1 MLKNKVENRRNNQR
15 TIIREWIIMNI
26 IAVDIGNTNIHI
38 GLFLEGKEEYIKSI
52 PGESRTKLTNC
63 LKSAWQKIPVIES
76 SKENKRNGVIVV
88 SSVKPVWTNVIKEI
102 VQRSLDE
109 EILIIG
115 KDIPLPMTLWVDEP
129 EKVGTDR
136 VISAAAAYDV
146 VGNAVVVAD
155 FGTAVTIDLV
165 DHNGIFLGGVICPGF
180 EISAKALRDYTAQLP
195 NIKITK
201 PKAPYGKNT
210 VDAINCGLYYSIVGA
225 LQEIIRRYAEKF
237 GKWPQTIITGSGA
250 KVIADDC
257 EFIDNYVP
265 NLVVKGIVLAYN
277 KYLEQKAE

>member
-1 MLKNKVENRRNNQR
+1 
-15 TIIREWIIMNI
+15 MNI
-26 IAVDIGNTNIHI
+26 IAVDIGNTNIHV
-38 GLFLEGKEEYIKSI
+38 GLFLEDKEEFIKSI
-52 PGESRTKLTNC
+52 PGGSPAKLTNC
-63 LKSAWQKIPVIES
+63 LKSAWEKIPILES
-76 SKENKRNGVIVV
+76 SKENKRDGVIVV
-88 SSVKPVWTNVIKEI
+88 SSVKPAWTNIIKEI
-102 VQRSLDE
+102 AQTSLDE
-109 EILIIG
+109 EILVIG
-115 KDIPLPMTLWVDEP
+115 KDIPLPMQLWVDEP
-129 EKVGTDR
+129 DMVGTDR

-146 VGNAVVVAD
+146 IGDAVVVAD

-165 DHNGIFLGGVICPGF
+165 DQNGIFLGGVICPGF

-250 KVIADDC
+250 KVIAGDC

-277 KYLEQKAE
+277 KYLEQKEE

>member
-1 MLKNKVENRRNNQR
+1 
-15 TIIREWIIMNI
+15 MNI
-26 IAVDIGNTNIHI
+26 IAVDIGNTNIDI
-38 GLFLEGKEEYIKSI
+38 GLFLEGKEEFIKSI
-52 PGESRTKLTNC
+52 PGLSRSKLTNC
-63 LKSAWQKIPVIES
+63 LKSAWEKIPVIES

-88 SSVKPVWTNVIKEI
+88 SSVKPAWTNVIKEI
-102 VQRSLDE
+102 TRTSLDE

-115 KDIPLPMTLWVDEP
+115 KDIPLPIQLWVDEP
-129 EKVGTDR
+129 DMVGTDR

-146 VGNAVVVAD
+146 VGDAVIVAD

-165 DHNGIFLGGVICPGF
+165 DQNGIFLGGVICPGF

-250 KVIADDC
+250 KVIAGDC